1 MPEYLAPGVYVEE
14 VSFRSKSIE
23 GVGTTTTGFVGPTRY
38 GPVNLEPDI
47 VTSLGEFERVYGDRE
62 QLAYGNADDDSK
74 TKMHNFMWHAVRAFF
89 EEGGKRLYISRTF
102 RPVTKFE
109 TNSEGKRVPVIVSD
123 GYAKAYYPPLKAGET
138 KPKDTDKFFKVRAR
152 LPGELGKL
160 RVWLTLRIGQSILG
174 KRDIEV
180 NGKKKEEPTVA
191 GLLDRD
197 VVYIENMPAPTS
209 PPTSPPPTPTDK
221 GFYLALKKRD
231 TVTGEI
237 IWEFQPMKATSS
249 PPKNL
254 ELKKLD
260 ADDGDRIR
268 IVNFA
273 VTTKAVENPEADTRV
288 YDGLALDS
296 DHKRAGTPD
305 SIFDKFAED
314 PASAAEARRLPIVIE
329 GNLFK
334 NGLDVLKLSFDAND
348 KFEGILLNENSTDDD
363 RSFSLL
369 LSGGNDGMRPTATE
383 YEGEL

>member
-102 RPVTKFE
+102 RPITKFE
-109 TNSEGKRVPVIVSD
+109 TNSEGKQVPVIVND
-123 GYAKAYYPPLKAGET
+123 GYAKAYYPPLKPGET
-138 KPKDTDKFFKVRAR
+138 KPKATDKFFKVRAR
-152 LPGELGKL
+152 FPGELGKL

-180 NGKKKEEPTVA
+180 NGEKKEEPTVA

-197 VVYIENMPAPTS
+197 VVYIENPPPKTSPPIS
-209 PPTSPPPTPTDK
+209 PPTSPPAPTEK
-221 GFYLALKKRD
+221 GFYLALKNRD
-231 TVTGEI
+231 TTTGEI
-237 IWEFQPMKATSS
+237 IWEFQPRKATSS
-249 PPKNL
+249 PPQNL

-260 ADDGDRIR
+260 VDDGDRIR

-296 DHKRAGTPD
+296 DHKRAGT
-305 SIFDKFAED
+305 
-314 PASAAEARRLPIVIE
+314 
-329 GNLFK
+329 
-334 NGLDVLKLSFDAND
+334 
-348 KFEGILLNENSTDDD
+348 
-363 RSFSLL
+363 
-369 LSGGNDGMRPTATE
+369 
-383 YEGEL
+383 